1 LLVAAAAVQA
11 AVLFALP
18 LSSPEPTAAEVQVGL
33 LSYLV
38 PPVLIVLECAVSQVA
53 LVLAG
58 VLEWCTSFEGPEQL
72 SHQQFYPPSRWNLV
86 TEPAIQVY

>member
-1 LLVAAAAVQA
+1 MLVAAIAVQA
-11 AVLFALP
+11 AVLFALL

-38 PPVLIVLECAVSQVA
+38 PPVLSVLECAVSQVA

-58 VLEWCTSFEGPEQL
+58 VPGWCTSFEGPEQL
-72 SHQQFYPPSRWNLV
+72 SHHQFFPPLSGN
-86 TEPAIQVY
+86 